1 VNAPKRL
8 FFLPSVHEQHVFFK
22 KNVGLVPLATEKINL
37 NKQTTIGVFQHH
49 TKDQKRNPRRLSV
62 LLLALYF

>member
-8 FFLPSVHEQHVFFK
+8 FFFLPSVHEQHVFL
-22 KNVGLVPLATEKINL
+22 KNVGLVPLATEKNKF
-37 NKQTTIGVFQHH
+37 KQTTIGVFQHH

>member
-1 VNAPKRL
+1 MK
-8 FFLPSVHEQHVFFK
+8 QHVFL
-22 KNVGLVPLATEKINL
+22 KNVGLVPLATEKNKF
-37 NKQTTIGVFQHH
+37 KQTTIGVFQHH

>member
-1 VNAPKRL
+1 MK
-8 FFLPSVHEQHVFFK
+8 QHVFL
-22 KNVGLVPLATEKINL
+22 KNVGFGAFGDRK
-37 NKQTTIGVFQHH
+37 NKFKQNKTIGVFQHH